1 MQKQEIILKGNE
13 KDISLLVHIPETES
27 EVFKT
32 FWTDEDFINMSH
44 KEALKETLR
53 LYPDVK
59 LLLDLE
65 DRNTLGEPINAIR
78 SIWQELGGRNS
89 EIGDIEKIKVLF
101 NMNDTEADCLIT
113 SVITGLLKRNDIIP
127 MIENR
132 KEEWIK
138 DVENGSNIILKY
150 ELEPLTG
157 LKI

>member
-1 MQKQEIILKGNE
+1 MQKQEITLKGNE
-13 KDISLLVHIPETES
+13 KDISLLVHVPETDT

-44 KEALKETLR
+44 KEALKETLK
-53 LYPDVK
+53 LYPDIK
-59 LLLDLE
+59 SLLDLE
-65 DRNTLGEPINAIR
+65 DRNTLGEPLNAVR

-89 EIGDIEKIKVLF
+89 EIGDVEKIKVLF

-113 SVITGLLKRNDIIP
+113 SVVTGLLKRSDIVP

-132 KEEWIK
+132 KEEWAQ
-138 DVENGSNIILKY
+138 DVEKGLNVISKY
-150 ELEPLTG
+150 ELEASTG